1 MNICWTQLN
10 YLEILKYF
18 WKVMSNQ
25 SQNICIFR
33 LSAMG
38 DVIMLVQAVRNLLEA
53 NLEITITVVTRPA
66 FQVFFG
72 KHERLHFHDLS
83 LHDTHKG
90 LLGLHKLYKELK
102 QHNFDYFLDM
112 HDVMRSQIVRSF
124 FKLAATKVLVIKKER
139 KIKEAI
145 VAKKAPLTQQKHS
158 IERYLDVARKA
169 GLKTTSNYRYI
180 LPKANEDQSKL
191 TTIGIAPFA
200 AHPSKEWGEENLLS
214 LLQLLDASNNY
225 QVLLFGGG
233 EREKTILEKWES
245 QFPFVRSVAG
255 QYKLSEEL
263 VLMANC
269 SCFVAMDSGNMHMAS
284 LVGVNT
290 ISIWISTHPYLGFA
304 PWGNESYILQP
315 SQKEAPCR
323 PVSVY
328 GKIKSEAQQQ
338 CVEKSRILITP
349 RSVMECITKI
359 L

>member
-1 MNICWTQLN
+1 
-10 YLEILKYF
+10 
-18 WKVMSNQ
+18 MSDE
-25 SQNICIFR
+25 SLNICIFR

-38 DVIMLVQAVRNLLEA
+38 DVIMLVQAVRNLLDA
-53 NLEITITVVTRPA
+53 NPHITITVVTRPA

-72 KHERLHFHDLS
+72 EHERLHFHEVA
-83 LHDTHKG
+83 LHDKHKG
-90 LLGLHKLYKELK
+90 MLGLHKLYKELK
-102 QHNFDYFLDM
+102 LLQFDYFLDM
-112 HDVMRSQIVRSF
+112 HDVLRSKVVRSF
-124 FKLAATKVLVIKKER
+124 FKFYKTIVIVIDKER

-145 VAKKAPLTQQKHS
+145 VAKKAPLTPQKHS

-200 AHPSKEWGEENLLS
+200 AHPSKEWGEENFLA

-255 QYKLSEEL
+255 QYKLTEEL

-284 LVGVNT
+284 LVGVPT
-290 ISIWISTHPYLGFA
+290 ISIWISTHPFLGFA
-304 PWGNESYILQP
+304 PWGNEPNILQP
-315 SQKEAPCR
+315 SQEDAPCR

-328 GKIKSEAQQQ
+328 GKIKTDAQQK
-338 CVEKSRILITP
+338 CVEQSRIAITP
-349 RSVMECITKI
+349 EIVMKKI
-359 L
+359 KELL